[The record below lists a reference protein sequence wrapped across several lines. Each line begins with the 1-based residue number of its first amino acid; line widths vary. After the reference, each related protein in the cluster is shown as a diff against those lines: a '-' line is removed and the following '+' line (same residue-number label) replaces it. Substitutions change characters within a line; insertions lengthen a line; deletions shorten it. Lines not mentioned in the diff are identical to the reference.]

1 MLSAITVHNLGKC
14 YRIYSTPRQHLKGL
28 LWPARAEYKEVWA
41 LRNISFNVQP
51 GEVVGI
57 VGRNGSG
64 KSTLLQIIAGTLRP
78 TTGTVSLQGRVA
90 ALLELGSGFNPDFSG
105 RENVYLNGLLLGA
118 NHAEVTGRLGEIE
131 TFAELGPYFD
141 QPVRTY
147 SSGMVMRLAFAV
159 QVVLDKDIL
168 IVDEALAVGD
178 ELFQR
183 KCFAAIERFRE
194 AGGTVLFVSHSG
206 ETVVQLCDRA
216 LLLHRGELLLEGNA
230 KRVMDWYHKL
240 IYAPVEAEERILE
253 RIRTDPEL
261 ELTQSLAIVTPE
273 KATVDNDEFDSP
285 QVLESSDYDPNLQSC
300 STLSYEERGASI
312 VNFAI
317 LDEQGRA
324 VNILHPR
331 KTYYWTYE
339 VDFIEPAN
347 RVRFGMIIKTPA
359 GLELGGSTFPGLPY
373 VEAGRRIKVR
383 FAFSCLLASGIY
395 FINAGVAGQL
405 YDQERYL
412 ARCIDLGVFRVKEE
426 TGRLLGGGPVD
437 FLIRPQLELDVTSL

>member
-1 MLSAITVHNLGKC
+1 MSPAITVHNLGKC

-28 LWPARAEYKEVWA
+28 LWPAKAEYKEVWA
-41 LRNISFNVQP
+41 LRNISFSVQP

-64 KSTLLQIIAGTLRP
+64 KSTLLQIIAGTLTP
-78 TTGTVSLQGRVA
+78 TTGTVSLKGRVA

-118 NHAEVTGRLGEIE
+118 NHAEVTERLGDIE
-131 TFAELGPYFD
+131 NFAELGPYFD

-206 ETVVQLCDRA
+206 ETVVQLCDHA
-216 LLLHRGELLLEGNA
+216 LLLHRGELQLQGNA
-230 KRVMDWYHKL
+230 KQVMDWYHKL
-240 IYAPVEAEERILE
+240 IYAPAEVEERILE
-253 RIRTDPEL
+253 TMRTDPAL
-261 ELTQSLAIVTPE
+261 ESTQASAV
-273 KATVDNDEFDSP
+273 VDNDALDSLSM
-285 QVLESSDYDPNLQSC
+285 LESSDYDPNLQSC
-300 STLSYEERGASI
+300 STLLYEERGATI

-317 LDEQGRA
+317 LDEKGKK
-324 VNILHPR
+324 VNILYPR

-339 VDFIEPAN
+339 VDFSEPAF

-359 GLELGGSTFPGLPY
+359 GLELGGSTFPGLSY
-373 VEAGRRIKVR
+373 VEAGQRIKLR

-405 YDQERYL
+405 HEQEHYL
-412 ARCIDLGVFRVKEE
+412 ARGIDLGVFRVKEE

-437 FLIRPQLELDVTSL
+437 FLIKPQLELDVTSP